1 MRVSLDLTDQQGR
14 ILRLPLGDLPSTSV
28 QDTSP
33 TAIGF
38 KIPSNSNIPTAIGF
52 SGLYINETVDAP
64 IYSQEIDVRVKI
76 KEGDETEFKV
86 DGYLQLAQLLEIH
99 GARLPEVDYS
109 NTYGFASQDSPRVL
123 VEVLN
128 LATSPATTIYE
139 TGGNG
144 NGKGLADIDEAI
156 RVSLS
161 LGGTFDTPKLQF
173 NISKVRYVT
182 YIEELAYKNGY
193 HEMSAVFVNK
203 HSSVNQFGYYHAKL
217 IKSIA
222 DWASIDYE
230 VPMENLVICSF
241 NGEGFEKIPLSRIVV
256 ISKIN
261 EITGNHETFGI
272 ASIIRTANGESNVQ
286 LSGITSDGKIMYGGQ
301 LQDYEEFVIKNNLP
315 NRTTPRHIKLRTIE
329 FIDKE
334 DVPVWN
340 DYPRPKAMFPNDN
353 LVGLS
358 FATVKTYF

>member
-128 LATSPATTIYE
+128 L
-139 TGGNG
+139 
-144 NGKGLADIDEAI
+144 
-156 RVSLS
+156 
-161 LGGTFDTPKLQF
+161 
-173 NISKVRYVT
+173 
-182 YIEELAYKNGY
+182 
-193 HEMSAVFVNK
+193 
-203 HSSVNQFGYYHAKL
+203 
-217 IKSIA
+217 
-222 DWASIDYE
+222 
-230 VPMENLVICSF
+230 
-241 NGEGFEKIPLSRIVV
+241 
-256 ISKIN
+256 
-261 EITGNHETFGI
+261 
-272 ASIIRTANGESNVQ
+272 
-286 LSGITSDGKIMYGGQ
+286 
-301 LQDYEEFVIKNNLP
+301 
-315 NRTTPRHIKLRTIE
+315 
-329 FIDKE
+329 
-334 DVPVWN
+334 
-340 DYPRPKAMFPNDN
+340 
-353 LVGLS
+353 
-358 FATVKTYF
+358 